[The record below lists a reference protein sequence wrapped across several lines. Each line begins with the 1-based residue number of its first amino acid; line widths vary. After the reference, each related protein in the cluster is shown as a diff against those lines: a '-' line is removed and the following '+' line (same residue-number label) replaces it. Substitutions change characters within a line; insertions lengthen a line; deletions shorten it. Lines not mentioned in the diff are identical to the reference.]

1 MNPQDLISELRQLLG
16 STQVLTDGDLS
27 SWELD
32 WRKRWRGK
40 ALAVVRPGSTAEV
53 AQVVKACA
61 RHGATLVPQGGNTGL
76 VGGGVPD
83 ASGSQVLLSMARM
96 NRVREVDRA
105 NLALTVEAG
114 CVLQS
119 VQQAATDAGLIS
131 LLDDPK
137 ISAKKIRS
145 AVTDSERE
153 IRFDV
158 EAKPGVSNLLSIQAA
173 VTGASIED
181 LVRGYA
187 GRGYGDLKSE
197 TADAVIAYVT
207 PIRQRVTELLDDP
220 AELQAVLAKGADRAR
235 GAAGQTLARVYD
247 RLGFL
252 PSR

>member
-1 MNPQDLISELRQLLG
+1 MAKNLLFKKPYPRSLPKSCKASIYKPSSLSNSFFPILKHSLFVLSQQLKLLTLIFIHFTLCFLLDRIFHLPNLSVSLRQ
-16 STQVLTDGDLS
+16 S
-27 SWELD
+27 
-32 WRKRWRGK
+32 
-40 ALAVVRPGSTAEV
+40 
-53 AQVVKACA
+53 
-61 RHGATLVPQGGNTGL
+61 
-76 VGGGVPD
+76 
-83 ASGSQVLLSMARM
+83 
-96 NRVREVDRA
+96 
-105 NLALTVEAG
+105 
-114 CVLQS
+114 LQ
-119 VQQAATDAGLIS
+119 
-131 LLDDPK
+131 
-137 ISAKKIRS
+137 
-145 AVTDSERE
+145 
-153 IRFDV
+153 
-158 EAKPGVSNLLSIQAA
+158 SNLLSIQAA

>member
-1 MNPQDLISELRQLLG
+1 VVPEVMIAKETAKIYDLA
-16 STQVLTDGDLS
+16 D
-27 SWELD
+27 
-32 WRKRWRGK
+32 
-40 ALAVVRPGSTAEV
+40 PTA
-53 AQVVKACA
+53 KM
-61 RHGATLVPQGGNTGL
+61 
-76 VGGGVPD
+76 
-83 ASGSQVLLSMARM
+83 SKS
-96 NRVREVDRA
+96 
-105 NLALTVEAG
+105 
-114 CVLQS
+114 
-119 VQQAATDAGLIS
+119 AATDAGLIN

-181 LVRGYA
+181 LVHGYA

-220 AELQAVLAKGADRAR
+220 AELQDILAKGADRAR
-235 GAAGQTLARVYD
+235 GAAGQTLARVYA